1 MSDNLYY
8 HYPSY
13 IPVNDGYKFSSYPN
27 YAIPVSR
34 GSESARYPMV
44 MSSPASVPQPP
55 MVPTS
60 FAGLAPMTSSPR
72 AMVTPANSSPASL
85 SNFSFSYGAGPV
97 QPKQPKRK
105 RAKSSPSHLVP
116 LTNKFSANPMY
127 NVLSSDRSPRG
138 YSYSFATNMQ
148 PITMETETNRI
159 KYPIC
164 QLPVTSASSNIPLDK
179 SNDLKNK
186 IYPQIE
192 IKKYST
198 SAIDPLRNYLIVF
211 EYQISNHWIIWDY
224 ETGFVHLT
232 GIWKASLNDQQ
243 SIEEASLP
251 KSNSKADIVKLLES
265 TPKQYHPYIKRIR
278 GGFLK
283 IQGTWLP
290 YNLCK
295 VLARRFCY
303 YIRYELIPI
312 FGVDF
317 PDYCLKPTDYG
328 FGELKL
334 DEVPDENSV
343 FNGDIVIDPK
353 KTMTH
358 RKTKSTPIINTNM
371 SNYMMSGKEHKKK
384 NSLPLVSLLPLPP
397 TNLVASPEMSVK
409 KTVPLTPEINRYSLT
424 PAWSPEGG
432 NGSHRQHNWYKTPLQ
447 QTPNHDI
454 SYNDMVDIVNASKC
468 LQSLSRSGSLQT
480 SPISYHE
487 TSSNKDYTTSPKSE
501 STGIL
506 TILVAA
512 GVSEPCNRR
521 ASMKINDL
529 LS

>member
-1 MSDNLYY
+1 MNPPHISLPRMSDSLYY
-8 HYPSY
+8 QYPAYTPVSNAYKFPYYPSY
-13 IPVNDGYKFSSYPN
+13 GLPMPESPKYKVYL
-27 YAIPVSR
+27 
-34 GSESARYPMV
+34 PMV
-44 MSSPASVPQPP
+44 MGGPPLMSP
-55 MVPTS
+55 PTLQ
-60 FAGLAPMTSSPR
+60 GP
-72 AMVTPANSSPASL
+72 
-85 SNFSFSYGAGPV
+85 GPV
-97 QPKQPKRK
+97 VNANAIPSYASRAPALPAGGITKPKRK

-127 NVLSSDRSPRG
+127 NVLMNDRNVSPRG
-138 YSYSFATNMQ
+138 YSYSFATTMKQ
-148 PITMETETNRI
+148 PISTKSNDTTKI

-164 QLPVTSASSNIPLDK
+164 QLPVNSTQSNIPLDK

-186 IYPQIE
+186 VYPQIE
-192 IKKYST
+192 VKKYST

-211 EYQISNHWIIWDY
+211 EYQINNHWIIWDY

-243 SIEEASLP
+243 LMEEASLP

-334 DEVPDENSV
+334 DEVPDENLV
-343 FNGDIVIDPK
+343 FNGEIVIDPK
-353 KTMTH
+353 KKIH
-358 RKTKSTPIINTNM
+358 RKTKSASLINT
-371 SNYMMSGKEHKKK
+371 SLAHFAVSPPKEHRKK
-384 NSLPLVSLLPLPP
+384 NSLPLVSLLPLPVP
-397 TNLVASPEMSVK
+397 PQALVASPDQAVH
-409 KTVPLTPEINRYSLT
+409 PPDPITPEANIWRGPKHS
-424 PAWSPEGG
+424 WSAEDSAPVLRS
-432 NGSHRQHNWYKTPLQ
+432 NSD
-447 QTPNHDI
+447 DI

-480 SPISYHE
+480 SPISYE
-487 TSSNKDYTTSPKSE
+487 SAATGNYITTPKADPS
-501 STGIL
+501 GIL

-512 GVSEPCNRR
+512 SVSEPHRR